1 MELNKLYDEVDNFI
15 LEVSEY
21 ILEVFSKRN
30 ITEYEV
36 ESVDSSRL
44 CLFSKPRKKGFDIK
58 LGPFRKI
65 VKIQINCCSEYLVN
79 PGFCTK
85 IYDDEGEVWNLH
97 DLSLYDLIHI
107 VNLVYEYETKNFVI
121 HNTKST
127 GKVFHFE
134 NEDVIITDPS
144 YIIKQNEDCL
154 YEICSYK
161 YDDYNLIKINNWE
174 YNKQKQKI

>member
-1 MELNKLYDEVDNFI
+1 M
-15 LEVSEY
+15 
-21 ILEVFSKRN
+21 
-30 ITEYEV
+30 
-36 ESVDSSRL
+36 
-44 CLFSKPRKKGFDIK
+44 
-58 LGPFRKI
+58 
-65 VKIQINCCSEYLVN
+65 
-79 PGFCTK
+79 
-85 IYDDEGEVWNLH
+85 
-97 DLSLYDLIHI
+97 
-107 VNLVYEYETKNFVI
+107 VYEYETKNFVI